1 MPNIREIPA
10 QDEAWRSFCA
20 QQTGLTLFSS
30 PRWADALHR
39 TYGFTME
46 VAAVFDGERIIGGL
60 PYADITD
67 FRGRRRV
74 SMAFSDNVEPVAQ
87 SLWDELEAYI
97 AKSGIPW
104 NVRTRC
110 TPTSL
115 AASVREAAQ
124 HHAVTL
130 PPTFDEAAA
139 RFHLKHRQNL
149 AQAVRAGLTYK
160 RCGREGLEA
169 FYALHTRVRRGK
181 HGLLPQGPSLFEH
194 LCDVFFPDNGFI
206 LIAEHQG
213 LPVSGMF
220 FLACSDTLYYKFS
233 ASDLDAL
240 SARPNHFLISKAIE
254 LAIGDGYRR
263 LDLGISDAEG
273 LIRFKERIGG
283 EASTVYAAGYNPLP
297 KTAATT
303 QMEKTL
309 GDLTKLLTRPDIPE
323 DVVQQGGELL
333 YRYFT

>member
-1 MPNIREIPA
+1 MPIIREIPA
-10 QDEAWRSFCA
+10 QDAAWRSFCA
-20 QQTGLTLFSS
+20 HRTDLTLFSS
-30 PRWADALHR
+30 PQWADALQR
-39 TYGFTME
+39 TYAFTME
-46 VAAVFDGERIIGGL
+46 VAAVFEDERIIGGL

-74 SMAFSDNVEPVAQ
+74 SMAFSDNVEPMPL
-87 SLWDELEAYI
+87 SLWDLLEAYV
-97 AKSGIPW
+97 AQSGIPW

-110 TPTSL
+110 APTAL

-124 HHAVTL
+124 HHAVAL
-130 PPTFDEAAA
+130 PATFEEASS
-139 RFHLKHRQNL
+139 RFHLKHRQNI

-160 RCGREGLEA
+160 RCGREGLDA

-181 HGLLPQGPSLFEH
+181 HGLLPQGPSLFEN
-194 LCDVFFPDNGFI
+194 LCEAFFPQNGFI
-206 LIAEHQG
+206 LIAEHDG
-213 LPVSGMF
+213 APVSGMF
-220 FLACSDTLYYKFS
+220 FLACADTLYYKFS

-240 SARPNHFLISKAIE
+240 SVRPNHFLITKAIE
-254 LAIGDGYRR
+254 LAIEDGFRR

-283 EASTVYAAGYNPLP
+283 EASTVYAASYNPQP
-297 KTAATT
+297 KTEGVA

-309 GDLTKLLTRPDIPE
+309 GDLTKLLTRPDIPDE
-323 DVVQQGGELL
+323 AVQQGGELL